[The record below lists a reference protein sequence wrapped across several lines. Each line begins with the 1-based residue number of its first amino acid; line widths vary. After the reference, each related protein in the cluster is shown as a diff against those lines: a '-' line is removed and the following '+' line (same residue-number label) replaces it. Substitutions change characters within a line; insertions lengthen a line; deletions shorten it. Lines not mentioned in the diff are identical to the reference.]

1 MGDTRGVSGAPEQP
15 DRAASRTR
23 SDRDQCR
30 GRSGSRPDSAVC
42 QVLESIY
49 HAHYVSLVRLAALLT
64 GDAIVAEE
72 VAIDSLAAL
81 LAAPMGPPWPEPA
94 LPQLHRQV
102 VIRSRRAAR
111 LGQARRDAECGGGH
125 PASSGWRSAPVIGL
139 LASLSAS
146 QREAIVLR
154 HYLELGDEET
164 AAVMGTS
171 PGAVRHSLATAGQA
185 LDAAMV

>member
-1 MGDTRGVSGAPEQP
+1 MGDIREVSGAPEQP

-23 SDRDQCR
+23 SDRDQR
-30 GRSGSRPDSAVC
+30 GGRTGPSADSAAC
-42 QVLESIY
+42 QALESIY

-81 LAAPMGPPWPEPA
+81 LAPAAPPWPEPA

-111 LGQARRDAECGGGH
+111 PGQAPREPECGGGH
-125 PASSGWRSAPVIGL
+125 RVSSGWRSTPVIGL

-146 QREAIVLR
+146 QREAVVLR
-154 HYLELGDEET
+154 HYLDLGDVET

-171 PGAVRHSLATAGQA
+171 PAAVRRSLETARQA